1 MRRTIV
7 IVRKK
12 IAKGT
17 EKLTQAP
24 RGPMAKGRLNPA
36 GDEHGN
42 RGDWKSVTPAV
53 VPLFYCYFE
62 AQVTVGYPD

>member
-24 RGPMAKGRLNPA
+24 RGPMAKGCLDPV
-36 GDEHGN
+36 GDEH
-42 RGDWKSVTPAV
+42 AV

-62 AQVTVGYPD
+62 ALVGYPD

>member
-24 RGPMAKGRLNPA
+24 RGPMVK
-36 GDEHGN
+36 
-42 RGDWKSVTPAV
+42 V
-53 VPLFYCYFE
+53 FYSMNYL
-62 AQVTVGYPD
+62 

>member
-17 EKLTQAP
+17 EKLTQAQ

-36 GDEHGN
+36 GDEH
-42 RGDWKSVTPAV
+42 AV
-53 VPLFYCYFE
+53 VPLFYRYFE
-62 AQVTVGYPD
+62 AQVGFPD

>member
-7 IVRKK
+7 IVWKK

-36 GDEHGN
+36 GDEH
-42 RGDWKSVTPAV
+42 AV
-53 VPLFYCYFE
+53 VPLLYCYFE
-62 AQVTVGYPD
+62 APVEYPD

>member
-36 GDEHGN
+36 GGEHGN
-42 RGDWKSVTPAV
+42 RGD
-53 VPLFYCYFE
+53 
-62 AQVTVGYPD
+62 